1 MAVPVATQAATQASS
16 AATKASGLAG
26 KADVI
31 GAGGQVAAMA
41 ISTIATISDANKRR
55 KFEQNFQLLSL
66 EQQKGLD
73 KMLLDAGSQN
83 ERISILGQYLTQLNA
98 QRISN
103 LAGFYSDREKQKR
116 TNTIL
121 IIVGALGIGLAAVYF
136 AFRKR

>member
-1 MAVPVATQAATQASS
+1 MAVPVATQAARQASS

-73 KMLLDAGSQN
+73 KMLLDASSQN

-103 LAGFYSDREKQKR
+103 LAGFYSDKEKQKR